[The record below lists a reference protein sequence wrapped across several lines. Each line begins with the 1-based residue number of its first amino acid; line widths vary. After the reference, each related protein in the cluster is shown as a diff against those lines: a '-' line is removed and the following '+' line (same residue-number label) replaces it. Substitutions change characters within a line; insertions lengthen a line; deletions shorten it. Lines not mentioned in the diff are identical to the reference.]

1 MKEIKNVTK
10 GFTLIELLVVVL
22 IIGILAAIALPQ
34 YQKAVWKSRYIQAKI
49 MARSLATAEEIY
61 YMENG
66 SYTTDFSLLSIEAL
80 AEHISGNDAYFSWGA
95 CELSVNTSS
104 GRAIV
109 SCSVF
114 QNGSDYLAHWVGL
127 KNSSYK
133 AGVAVCL
140 AVGATGKPSEKDT
153 NYQVCKNET
162 NNVAVSWGS
171 NVYGWDY

>member
-1 MKEIKNVTK
+1 MIHRNTRR

-22 IIGILAAIALPQ
+22 IIGILAAVAVPQ
-34 YQKAVWKSRYIQAKI
+34 YNKAVWKSRYIQAKI
-49 MARSLATAEEIY
+49 MARTLAAAEEVY

-66 SYTTDFSLLSIEAL
+66 SYTTDFSLLSIETP
-80 AEHISGNDAYFSWGA
+80 AERISGNDAYFSWGE

-104 GRAIV
+104 GRGVVA
-109 SCSVF
+109 CDVF
-114 QNGSDYLAHWVGL
+114 QNGSSYLAHWVGL

-133 AGVAVCL
+133 AGKAVCL
-140 AVGATGKPSEKDT
+140 AVGATGKPSETDT